1 MPEYDSLI
9 QNTKRRLAHCRRR
22 RSELHYGTLWR
33 VLVKAS
39 AACLLTALLIFVY
52 AAGAAK
58 WWGAPFLLFG
68 VAAAVSLPVAC
79 AYYTRAVLRL
89 RKELAGLEKNMQ
101 SAAGRALLSPALP
114 LPPETDGRTAR
125 FF

>member
-9 QNTKRRLAHCRRR
+9 QNTKRRLAYCRRR
-22 RSELHYGTLWR
+22 RAGLHYGTLWR

-52 AAGAAK
+52 AAGTAK

-89 RKELAGLEKNMQ
+89 RKELAKLQHNAQ
-101 SAAGRALLSPALP
+101 SASEHSFLSPASSAARYRQP
-114 LPPETDGRTAR
+114 RSR